1 MTNTIPHYDVI
12 IVGTGPAGYTAA
24 IRCAQLGLK
33 TACIDNW
40 LDKQGKSGLGGFF
53 LNAGCL
59 ASVTLL
65 ESAKLYHSL
74 THDLKKHGI
83 SAQNISLDVAQM
95 IQRKDDIIQNL
106 RDNIAETFAYYH
118 IDRYPARGKLL
129 NNRQIEATPVEDPT
143 QPTLI
148 LEADHIILAT
158 SSTPV
163 KLPYAPTDNEYIID
177 SVAALNMT
185 SVPKKLAIIGAG
197 VVGLELASIWSR
209 LGSEVILLDARE
221 QFFSILDQQLAEE
234 AYRIYSAQGLDIR
247 MGARVMCAKKDH
259 KKVRIDYQDHDGEH
273 SLRVDRLIVASG
285 RSPNTRNLADPQ
297 ADLLLD
303 ENGYVHVNE
312 NCRTNLPGVYAIG
325 DLSLLGPMLA
335 HKGIEEGIFVAEQ
348 IAGIHNPIDYDL
360 LPSVIYTEPEIAWVG
375 QTEQALR
382 AKDEAIKTNVFPL
395 KNNARVQAT
404 GKTEGLVKII
414 AHADTDALLGVHI
427 IGSQASEL
435 IAEAVLAMEFS
446 GSSEDLARTIH
457 AHPTRSEALHEAA
470 VGLKNKSLYAMMAG
484 TKTT

>member
-1 MTNTIPHYDVI
+1 MTHSTTHYDVI
-12 IVGTGPAGYTAA
+12 VIGAGPAGYTATL
-24 IRCAQLGLK
+24 RCAQLGLK

-40 LDKQGKSGLGGFF
+40 LDKDGKSGLGGFF

-59 ASVTLL
+59 ASITLL
-65 ESAKLYHSL
+65 ETAKLYHTL

-83 SAQNISLDVAQM
+83 SAQAINIDVAQM
-95 IQRKDDIIQNL
+95 IQRKDDIIQTL
-106 RDNIAETFAYYH
+106 RLNIAEGFAYHH

-129 NNRQIEATPVEDPT
+129 NRSQVEATPVDPNLS
-143 QPTLI
+143 PII
-148 LEADHIILAT
+148 LNADHIILAT
-158 SSTPV
+158 SSSPV
-163 KLPYAPTDNEYIID
+163 KLACAPVDNEFIID
-177 SVAALNMT
+177 SVTALNMT
-185 SVPKKLAIIGAG
+185 CIPKKLAIIGAG

-209 LGSEVILLDARE
+209 LGSEVILLDAQE
-221 QFFSILDQQLAEE
+221 HFMPLLDQQLATE
-234 AYRIYSAQGLDIR
+234 AYRIYCDQGLDIR
-247 MGARVMCAKKDH
+247 MGARVIAAKKDH
-259 KKVRIDYQDHDGEH
+259 KRVSIDYQDRDGIH
-273 SLRVDRLIVASG
+273 NLRVDKLIVASG
-285 RSPNTRNLADPQ
+285 RTPNTENLADPK

-335 HKGIEEGIFVAEQ
+335 HKGIEEGVFVAEQ
-348 IAGIHNPIDYDL
+348 IAGIHNPIDYDI
-360 LPSVIYTEPEIAWVG
+360 LPSVIYTDPEIAWVG

-382 AKDEAIKTNVFPL
+382 AMGEAIKIHTFSL
-395 KNNARVQAT
+395 KTNARAQAT
-404 GKTEGLVKII
+404 GNTEGLVKII

-446 GSSEDLARTIH
+446 ASSEDLARTIH

-470 VGLKNKSLYAMMAG
+470 LGLKNKSLYSLFS
-484 TKTT
+484 K